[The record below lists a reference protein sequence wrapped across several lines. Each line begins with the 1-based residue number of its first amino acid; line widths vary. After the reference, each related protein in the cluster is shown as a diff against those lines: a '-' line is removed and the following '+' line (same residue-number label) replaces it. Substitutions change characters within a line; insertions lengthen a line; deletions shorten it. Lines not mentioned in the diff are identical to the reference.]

1 MIMNGQKIWSGIL
14 AGVKSQ
20 ISSSMFRT
28 WFGGSYVVDFTRG
41 EDKNVL
47 VVGLRNSFIKEQVES
62 RFLPIITREASR
74 NGVRKVE
81 IVFKVCVVPKKVES
95 LRREPLF
102 TGVAPTYLGARR
114 LSEHLNPG
122 HTLANF
128 VVGPSNNLAYLAC
141 QSAVG
146 ELGKTYNP
154 LFIYGPTGVG
164 KTHLLQAVGNEVLD
178 KYLDGRVLYA
188 SAEKFTNDYLESLR
202 NKTMPAFRNKYRN
215 VDLLLVDDVQFL
227 AGKESTQDEFFYTFN
242 ELSLSGRQIVLAAD
256 RHPTELARTQE
267 RLGSRFL
274 AGMTVDIALPDLELR
289 IAILRAKCREHGMTL
304 DDEMISYIA
313 QVCQSNAR
321 ELEGIL
327 VQVLA
332 TVKLS
337 GGKTSLETVRG
348 VVEKQRVIE
357 RPPVT
362 PGKII
367 EAVCRNFKV
376 SSGELC
382 GPKRKARLV
391 RARQVLMYLLRQEL
405 NLPLGA
411 VGTLVGGRDHSTV
424 LYSIGK
430 VEREV
435 LVDQNRRDQVMRV
448 KMAI

>member
-14 AGVKSQ
+14 AGIKSQ
-20 ISSSMFRT
+20 ISASMFRT
-28 WFGGSYVVDFTRG
+28 WFGGSYVVDFIRG
-41 EDKNVL
+41 EDKNIL
-47 VVGLRNSFIKEQVES
+47 VVGLRNNFIKEQVES
-62 RFLPIITREASR
+62 RYLPIITGEAQKT
-74 NGVRKVE
+74 GAGKVE
-81 IVFKVCVVPKKVES
+81 IVFRVSAAPKKVDNGGA
-95 LRREPLF
+95 EPLF

-114 LSEHLNPG
+114 LSENLNPG

-141 QSAVG
+141 QQAAG

-164 KTHLLQAVGNEVLD
+164 KTHLLQAVGNEVLSR
-178 KYLDGRVLYA
+178 YLDGRVLYA
-188 SAEKFTNDYLESLR
+188 SAEKFTNDYLDSLW

-242 ELSLSGRQIVLAAD
+242 ELSLAGRQIVLAAD
-256 RHPTELARTQE
+256 HHPSELTRIQE

-274 AGMTVDIALPDLELR
+274 AGMTVDIGKPDLELR
-289 IAILRAKCREHGMTL
+289 IAILRAKCREHGMIL
-304 DDEMISYIA
+304 DDEIIAYIA
-313 QVCQSNAR
+313 QVCQSSAR
-321 ELEGIL
+321 ELEGVL
-327 VQVLA
+327 VQVLS
-332 TVKLS
+332 TVKLA
-337 GGKTSLETVRG
+337 GGKISLEAVRG

-357 RPPVT
+357 QPPVT

-376 SSGELC
+376 SASELC
-382 GPKRKARLV
+382 GPKRKAGLV

-405 NLPLGA
+405 NLPLEA

-430 VEREV
+430 VERDV
-435 LVDQNRRDQVMRV
+435 LVDQNRRDQIMRIKAV
-448 KMAI
+448 F